1 MDVCKK
7 CIFLGKKNG
16 IMEAVLN
23 NPQLNEQQV
32 LMLRLLKKP
41 LPEEDF
47 VQMRRLAVQLLAKQI
62 DEITD
67 KWELEN
73 NITEETYEKLSK
85 GHFRSKSSK

>member
-1 MDVCKK
+1 
-7 CIFLGKKNG
+7 
-16 IMEAVLN
+16 METVVN
-23 NPQLNEQQV
+23 SSHLNEQQM

-47 VQMRRLAVQLLAKQI
+47 VQMRRLAVLLLAKQM